1 MFWFITSVFCFIT
14 RKQHLEWNTD
24 KLNGSVLERS
34 DSCILSSYLID
45 MQNTFIELLRENIRY
60 IRYDEGTELITEG
73 QRHKETLLKM
83 KEWKK
88 KVGKWIC

>member
-14 RKQHLEWNTD
+14 MKRHLEWNTD

-45 MQNTFIELLRENIRY
+45 MQNTYIELLRENIRY
-60 IRYDEGTELITEG
+60 LKYYEGTKLITEG
-73 QRHKETLLKM
+73 QRPKEIIAKNERM
-83 KEWKK
+83 KEESG
-88 KVGKWIC
+88 KVD